1 MTACESLLTDILACR
16 LCQAELPHAPNPVL
30 QIDRRAKLMIVG
42 QAPGVVVHQSG
53 VPFADASGDRLRQWL
68 GLERSVFYSADVAIV
83 PMGFCFPGRG
93 KNGDL
98 PPRAECAVT
107 WHARILA
114 ALPNVRTTVLL
125 GRFAQHRYLGT
136 RATSLTNVVRNY
148 AAYFPDYIPLPHPS
162 PRNNI
167 WLKRNPWF
175 EQEVVP
181 ALQSHIRQLI

>member
-1 MTACESLLTDILACR
+1 MANCQSLFAEILACR
-16 LCQAELPHAPNPVL
+16 LCQAELPHAANPVL
-30 QIDRRAKLMIVG
+30 QIDARAKLMIIG
-42 QAPGVVVHQSG
+42 QAPGAVVHKSG

-68 GLERSVFYSADVAIV
+68 GLPRSVFYSAEVAIV

-93 KNGDL
+93 KSGDL
-98 PPRAECAVT
+98 PPRAECADT
-107 WHARILA
+107 WHTKILS
-114 ALPNVRTTVLL
+114 ALPEVKTTVLL
-125 GRFAQHRYLGT
+125 GRYAQHRYLDT
-136 RATSLTNVVRNY
+136 QAMSLTNVVRNY
-148 AAYFPDYIPLPHPS
+148 AKYFPKYIPLPHPS